1 MLSRL
6 YSTSENAAGSLSER
20 VHFQQLEGA
29 RGALAAMAA
38 IAFAAMI
45 LIGVGKATGIRIS
58 TTDSAAPAGVYRIV
72 GHEVRRGELVA
83 ACLPIGA
90 AKLGLARGYLRVGDC
105 PGGAEPVDKIVG
117 ALPGDL
123 LDIKPG
129 WVSVNGIRF
138 PDSATASRD
147 SAGRALAHVAWSKRR
162 VAPGQVWLFGFNDPR
177 SWDSRYF
184 GPVRLAD
191 IRGEL
196 KPVVTW

>member
-105 PGGAEPVDKIVG
+105 PGGAEPTG
-117 ALPGDL
+117 A
-123 LDIKPG
+123 
-129 WVSVNGIRF
+129 
-138 PDSATASRD
+138 
-147 SAGRALAHVAWSKRR
+147 
-162 VAPGQVWLFGFNDPR
+162 
-177 SWDSRYF
+177 
-184 GPVRLAD
+184 
-191 IRGEL
+191 
-196 KPVVTW
+196 

>member
-6 YSTSENAAGSLSER
+6 YSTSEKAAGSLSER

-29 RGALAAMAA
+29 RGALAALAG
-38 IAFAAMI
+38 IAFGATLLVA
-45 LIGVGKATGIRIS
+45 VGKASGIRIS
-58 TTDSAAPAGVYRIV
+58 TTDSAAPAGVYRIA

-83 ACLPIGA
+83 ACLPLGA
-90 AKLGLARGYLRVGDC
+90 AKLGLARGYLRAGDC
-105 PGGAEPVDKIVG
+105 PGDAEPVDKVIG

-123 LDIKPG
+123 LDIEPG
-129 WVSVNGIRF
+129 WVSVNGVRF

-147 SAGRALAHVAWSKRR
+147 SAGRPLAHVRWGERR
-162 VAPGQVWLFGFNDPR
+162 VAPGEVWLFGFNDRR

-184 GPVRLAD
+184 GPVPLAA

>member
-6 YSTSENAAGSLSER
+6 YSTSENGVGSLSER

-38 IAFAAMI
+38 IALAIAL
-45 LIGVGKATGIRIS
+45 LIGAGKASGIRIS
-58 TTDSAAPAGVYRIV
+58 TTDSAAPAGVYRIA
-72 GHEVRRGELVA
+72 GHKVRRGELVA
-83 ACLPIGA
+83 ACLPA
-90 AKLGLARGYLRVGDC
+90 SVAKYGVARGYLRAGDC
-105 PGGAEPVDKIVG
+105 PGGAEPVDKVIG

-123 LDIKPG
+123 VDIEPDS
-129 WVSVNGIRF
+129 VSVNGVRF

-147 SAGRALAHVAWSKRR
+147 SAGRPLAHVAWGKRR
-162 VAPGQVWLFGFNDPR
+162 VSGGEVWLFGFNDRR

-184 GPVRLAD
+184 GPVPFANL
-191 IRGEL
+191 RGEL

>member
-6 YSTSENAAGSLSER
+6 YSTSENAVGSLSER

-38 IAFAAMI
+38 IALAIAL
-45 LIGVGKATGIRIS
+45 LIGAGKASGIRIS
-58 TTDSAAPAGVYRIV
+58 TTDSAAPAGVYRII
-72 GHEVRRGELVA
+72 GREVRRGTLVA
-83 ACLPIGA
+83 ACLPLGV
-90 AKLGLARGYLRVGDC
+90 AKLGLARGYLQAGDC
-105 PGGAEPVDKIVG
+105 PGDAEPVDKIVG

-123 LDIKPG
+123 LDIEPDS
-129 WVSVNGIRF
+129 VSVNGVRF

-147 SAGRALAHVAWSKRR
+147 SAGCPLAHVAWGERR
-162 VAPGQVWLFGFNDPR
+162 VAPGEVWLFGFNDRR

-184 GPVRLAD
+184 GPVPLAA

-196 KPVVTW
+196 RSVVTW